1 MKLLRILFIC
11 LAASLVTNTVYAQ
24 DEQKQKEVRKYLR
37 KGNKQFRAGQREEA
51 STNYLKAN
59 KTDATDPRTIYNLT
73 TSLLP
78 EQYWRPWPKTNDSL
92 LVKEVARMD
101 SCFHEAADRETNT
114 IRKSQSYY
122 NMGVMYQS
130 LYQSKGQYQNL
141 LKAIDAYKDVLRNNP
156 NDQQARYNLVVCQKQ
171 LKDNPQNQQP
181 PQNQQQNQEEKDE
194 QQQQEKKDSTQQ
206 QQPPQQ
212 QQQQQQQPQPTMDK
226 ENIEQLLKAA
236 TQKEKDAQKRMQDM
250 QQQGRPT
257 NRKNW

>member
-1 MKLLRILFIC
+1 MTAC
-11 LAASLVTNTVYAQ
+11 LVTNTVCAQ

-51 STNYLKAN
+51 STSYMKAY
-59 KTDATDPRTIYNLT
+59 KTDATDPRAIYNLA
-73 TSLLP
+73 TSLLS
-78 EQYWRPWPKTNDSL
+78 EQYWRPWPKTEDSL

-101 SCFHEAADRETNT
+101 TCFHEAADREPNAL
-114 IRKSQSYY
+114 RKSLSYY

-130 LYQSKGQYQNL
+130 LFQSKGQYEYL

-156 NDQQARYNLVVCQKQ
+156 DDQQARYNLVVCQKQ
-171 LKDNPQNQQP
+171 LKDNPQNQQSS
-181 PQNQQQNQEEKDE
+181 QNQQQNQEEKDE
-194 QQQQEKKDSTQQ
+194 QKQQEKKDSTQQQ

-212 QQQQQQQPQPTMDK
+212 QQQQQQPTMDK

-236 TQKEKDAQKRMQDM
+236 TQKEKDAQKRMQEM